1 MMRKLLILMLVLGLA
16 SYASA
21 GLSWTVTGSTV
32 APGSTSVNPGDVLTL
47 DLVET
52 GDNVVS
58 MVIDWITDGDPT
70 GGLFTSSAVDPGFN
84 VIAVPGMSTGVPVPV
99 FDAFLTG
106 YAYPPSGLPLD
117 DWAWVDVL
125 STLAPPPTGPGML
138 TLGYT
143 ASMTPGVY
151 NIAGGVYGPPL
162 GGANVVNEQVGGGTP
177 LPGLAI
183 TVVPEPMTMVLLGLG
198 GLFLRR
204 RK

>member
-1 MMRKLLILMLVLGLA
+1 MRKLLILMLVLGLG

-21 GLSWTVTGSTV
+21 GLTWTVTGSTG
-32 APGSTSVNPGDVLTL
+32 PTSTDVNPGDNLTL

-58 MVIDWITDGDPT
+58 IVIDTIGDGDPT
-70 GGLFTSSAVDPGFN
+70 GAVFTSSTVHAGFN

-117 DWAWVDVL
+117 DWAWIDVL
-125 STLAPPPTGPGML
+125 STLAPPPAGIVL
-138 TLGYT
+138 SLGYT
-143 ASMTPGVY
+143 AGGIGTY
-151 NIAGGVYGPPL
+151 NIVGSIYGPPL
-162 GGANVVNEQVGGGTP
+162 GGAAVVNEQVGGASA
-177 LPGLAI
+177 LPGLTI
-183 TVVPEPMTMVLLGLG
+183 TVIPEPMTMVLLGLG